1 MAPRILGLGVIELT
15 DLCRSRTPLSIGAL
29 LGFDS
34 LISHSPL
41 HIKGLLAI
49 PQHVRIELIKLPCEL
64 ILPKTMV
71 LSLGSM
77 VVSEII
83 ELP

>member
-1 MAPRILGLGVIELT
+1 MAPRILGLSVIELT

-41 HIKGLLAI
+41 HIEGLLAI
-49 PQHVRIELIKLPCEL
+49 PQHVRIELIKLPAEL
-64 ILPKTMV
+64 ILPNMV